1 MRYTGSVCSAYPKGK
16 MTKCLKEAEVYPML
30 FEKVPVIAPLDRVD
44 CASVIEEIMVAAP
57 LDRVE

>member
-1 MRYTGSVCSAYPKGK
+1 MNTVVKACEEIQVVF
-16 MTKCLKEAEVYPML
+16 KEAEVYPML

-44 CASVIEEIMVAAP
+44 CAPVIEEIMVAAP